1 MLTIQDFALYPQ
13 ATCQLPSGA
22 KDRLSGIDYL
32 NNELFFENAYKTFS
46 VYAFKAQDCKI
57 VLRPLSSL
65 TEAEAQEL
73 FAIYC
78 GEEWSNAL
86 GGACLEVWW
95 KASHIQGRIFIAM
108 ILGETAVWRWLLAH
122 HFDLFGWIESGLAID
137 ATSI

>member
-13 ATCQLPSGA
+13 STCQLPSGA

-65 TEAEAQEL
+65 TESEAREL
-73 FAIYC
+73 WKVYYGSEYRQIVVLQS
-78 GEEWSNAL
+78 GLLWWSIMCDQSNHK
-86 GGACLEVWW
+86 V
-95 KASHIQGRIFIAM
+95 Q
-108 ILGETAVWRWLLAH
+108 GETAVWRWLLAH

-137 ATSI
+137 ATTL

>member
-65 TEAEAQEL
+65 TEEEAREL
-73 FAIYC
+73 RRLIGA
-78 GEEWSNAL
+78 SNSPNKSA
-86 GGACLEVWW
+86 VWW
-95 KASHIQGRIFIAM
+95 SRFWHEWNLDHSDVIGNPII
-108 ILGETAVWRWLLAH
+108 WRWLLAH
-122 HFDLFGWIESGLAID
+122 HFDLFGWIDSGLAID